1 MFTSRQLGRTDQR
14 EEGQTQVSD
23 LRAKVDMDRLVDQQ
37 GPALYRFCRSLAFS
51 KEDGEDLFQDT
62 FLKAAERPEKL
73 AEDPRRTLFSTALSL
88 WRSRKRKIARRQR
101 LAPTGPLPDTPLPGG
116 TDPAETVLAREEAA
130 RVRAVTAALPERY
143 RLPLVLYYGAEMKIN
158 DIATTL
164 SLPVGTV
171 KRRLFTAREMVEKGL
186 AEDE

>member
-1 MFTSRQLGRTDQR
+1 M
-14 EEGQTQVSD
+14 SD
-23 LRAKVDMDRLVDQQ
+23 LRAKVDMDRLVDEQ

-51 KEDGEDLFQDT
+51 REDAEDLFQDT
-62 FLKAAERPEKL
+62 FLKAAERPERL
-73 AEDPRRTLFSTALSL
+73 GGDPRRRLYATALSL
-88 WRSRKRKIARRQR
+88 WRSGQRKFARRQR
-101 LAPTGPLPDTPLPGG
+101 LAPTAPLPETPLPGG

-130 RVRAVTAALPERY
+130 RVRGLVAALPEKY
-143 RLPLVLYYGAEMKIN
+143 RLPLALYYGAGMKIN